1 MHVQYIT
8 RMLSSRMTAWLGG
21 KFRTLLTCL
30 HEEMIKFNVYQV
42 RYVEGT
48 SVNWGHVCMHQ
59 SSICRH
65 QAHLQWIPVE
75 QLEDGVRSEGGGGG
89 DESDCGGDGGG
100 GGV

>member
-1 MHVQYIT
+1 M
-8 RMLSSRMTAWLGG
+8 
-21 KFRTLLTCL
+21 
-30 HEEMIKFNVYQV
+30 
-42 RYVEGT
+42 
-48 SVNWGHVCMHQ
+48 NWGHVCMHQ